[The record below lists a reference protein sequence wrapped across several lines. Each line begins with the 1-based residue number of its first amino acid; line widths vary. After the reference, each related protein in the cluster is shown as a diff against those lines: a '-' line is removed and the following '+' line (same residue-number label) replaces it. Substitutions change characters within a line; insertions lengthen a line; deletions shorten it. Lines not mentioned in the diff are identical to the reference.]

1 MYFVVSTNG
10 VCDVR
15 ELFLQN
21 IQFAKLKFVCHS
33 FKNYWSNKKQN
44 IWQHEYKYS
53 VIWHI
58 FVNIFVNF
66 FWKTNFLTAWKH
78 QIQGYYMGTR
88 QPNAHSPT
96 LFVGNTTHM
105 HILHTTVYR
114 IWRDV
119 TGCLYFHV
127 MYVCL
132 WGCCSRVN
140 GHHLREM
147 V

>member
-1 MYFVVSTNG
+1 MFMYFVVSTNG

-33 FKNYWSNKKQN
+33 SKNYWSNKKQN

-78 QIQGYYMGTR
+78 QNQGYYMGKIKSSFA
-88 QPNAHSPT
+88 NAIRWKHNTHAYSPYNSVQNMT
-96 LFVGNTTHM
+96 GCNWMF
-105 HILHTTVYR
+105 IFS
-114 IWRDV
+114 RDV
-119 TGCLYFHV
+119 CVFVRML
-127 MYVCL
+127 
-132 WGCCSRVN
+132 
-140 GHHLREM
+140 
-147 V
+147 